1 MSRLIGSTHRTMYGE
16 LPIRDLSSATSQD
29 IDGIPR
35 NAKIIRLTLSQV
47 KASAS
52 LQFRVRVNGSTIT
65 SASYNHVFHYGFD
78 SADVD
83 ASHESN
89 AGTQN
94 GLFLS
99 VIGNWGSEVFH
110 SGLLELVKVSDFK
123 YSGSALWQHYGYNQ
137 GGGQAMNGNFVTLSA
152 PITGLTVEDSGDS
165 FTGGF
170 AHVSY
175 EI

>member
-47 KASAS
+47 KVSS
-52 LQFRVRVNGSTIT
+52 TLLFRVRVNGSTIT

-78 SADVD
+78 NADSD
-83 ASHESN
+83 SQHDTN

-94 GLFLS
+94 GLNLS
-99 VIGNWGSEVFH
+99 VIGNWGASVFH

-137 GGGQAMNGNFVTLSA
+137 GGGQAMNGCFVTLSG
-152 PITGLTVEDSGDS
+152 PITGLTVEDTGNS
-165 FTGGF
+165 FTGGS

>member
-1 MSRLIGSTHRTMYGE
+1 MSRLIGSTHRSMYGE
-16 LPIRDLSSATSQD
+16 LPIRDLSSGTSQD

-35 NAKIIRLTLSQV
+35 NARIIRLTLSQV
-47 KASAS
+47 KVSAT
-52 LQFRVRVNGSTIT
+52 LLFRVRVNGSTIT

-78 SADVD
+78 NADSD
-83 ASHESN
+83 SQHDTN

-94 GLFLS
+94 GLYLG
-99 VIGNWGSEVFH
+99 VIGDWGSATFH
-110 SGLLELVKVSDFK
+110 SGLLELVRVSDFK

-137 GGGQAMNGNFVTLSA
+137 GGGQAMNGNFVVLSA
-152 PITGLTVEDSGDS
+152 PITGLTVEDTGDS
-165 FTGGF
+165 FSGGF